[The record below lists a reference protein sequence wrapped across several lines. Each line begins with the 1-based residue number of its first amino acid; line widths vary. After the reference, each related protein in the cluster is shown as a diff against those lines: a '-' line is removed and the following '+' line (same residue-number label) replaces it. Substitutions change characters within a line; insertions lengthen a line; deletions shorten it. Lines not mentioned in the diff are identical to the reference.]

1 MSFKRA
7 LVVDDSK
14 SARLSLKK
22 LLEQHHLEVDEA
34 FSGEEALDFIKD
46 HSVDVIF
53 MDHTMPG
60 MDGLEAVSAIKSNP
74 KTATIPVMMYTTQEG
89 EVYVGQAR
97 ALGAVEV
104 LPKQVQPGVLFEML
118 EKLGLVTDRRT
129 EDQPVSMER
138 RGQEPEAEET
148 DLDREYERQALGM
161 SVQALVT
168 RILEDQHLKLRT
180 DILRSQRH
188 FAKQVAAEIG
198 KAQAESSAAG
208 GAGEQPARSAWTFLR
223 SAAVVALF
231 AGAGLLYHQTQTS
244 IQTAVD
250 RIDSAETLMSDTTR
264 QISREL
270 ADEPEE
276 TEGDEVARGNLLAA
290 LQWAMNLGS
299 RHAFEEPAFSSRR
312 VEELRDLLTNLATAG
327 FSGTVRLESHLG
339 EFCLVPDGAGGFTL
353 ADPDLPVQACMLIG
367 HPQEESTFVSE
378 RQSLDFVTFL
388 QSTPLLRASG
398 IRVELVAKDRD
409 QSARRYDFPSAVASA
424 GEWNRIAE
432 LNNRVEYALITAE

>member
-14 SARLSLKK
+14 SARLSLRK
-22 LLEQHHLEVDEA
+22 LLEQYELEVDEA
-34 FSGEEALDFIKD
+34 VSGEEALDFVKD

-60 MDGLEAVSAIKSNP
+60 MDGFEAVSAIKSNP

-97 ALGAVEV
+97 ALGAVDV

-118 EKLGLVTDRRT
+118 EKLGLVTDRRV
-129 EDQPVSMER
+129 EDRPVTIER
-138 RGQEPEAEET
+138 RDLQPDEDD
-148 DLDREYERQALGM
+148 DLDRAYDRQALGM

-180 DILRSQRH
+180 DILQSQRH
-188 FAKQVAAEIG
+188 FAKQVAAEIA
-198 KAQAESSAAG
+198 KAQTTSSSAP
-208 GAGEQPARSAWTFLR
+208 GAGEQPSRPVWSLLR
-223 SAAVVALF
+223 SAAVIALVAA
-231 AGAGLLYHQTQTS
+231 AGALYHQTQTN
-244 IQTAVD
+244 IQIALD
-250 RIDSAETLMSDTTR
+250 RIDSAETRLVTTIEQMASENAGR
-264 QISREL
+264 AAAEN
-270 ADEPEE
+270 
-276 TEGDEVARGNLLAA
+276 GDVARSNLLAA

-299 RHAFEEPAFSSRR
+299 RHAFEEPAFGARR
-312 VEELRDLLTNLATAG
+312 VDELRDLLTNLASAG

-339 EFCLVPDGAGGFTL
+339 EFCLVPDGAGGFAL

-367 HPQEESTFVSE
+367 HPQEDSTFVAD

-398 IRVELVAKDRD
+398 IEVELVAKDRN
-409 QSARRYDFPSAVASA
+409 QSARRYEFPQAAASA
-424 GEWNRIAE
+424 GEWNQIAE
-432 LNNRVEYALITAE
+432 LNNRVEYSLITSE